1 MTPILAATSGARAAA
16 IAGAVIVVLVFVLG
30 AATFALRRPRRP
42 GEPDIPPTMRPGPTD
57 AELEGPRL
65 WRLQAWG
72 LVLVLFLA
80 IWIPVYWLREPSAN
94 VADQQELQTQSIQR
108 GQADV
113 QLNSTANPEG
123 IGCVRCHG
131 SRLQGWYNVFNGVVV
146 STPDLQTVCGGAK
159 YGHPQIAGAQDLI
172 NVIEQGR
179 PNTDMPS
186 WSVRY
191 SGSLDDQQIN
201 DIVNYIISMDQQHIP
216 KKDNVC
222 LNNPTG

>member
-1 MTPILAATSGARAAA
+1 MTGLLAAASGARTAA
-16 IAGAVIVVLVFVLG
+16 IAGAVFVVLLFVLG
-30 AATFALRRPRRP
+30 TARFALRRPRRP

-65 WRLQAWG
+65 ERLQAWG

-80 IWIPVYWLREPSAN
+80 LWVPAVWLHEPSTN
-94 VADQQELQTQSIQR
+94 VQDQLELQNQSILR
-108 GQADV
+108 GAADV
-113 QLNSTANPEG
+113 QLNSASNPEG

-131 SRLQGWYNVFNGVVV
+131 NQLQGWYNVYNGVVV
-146 STPDLQTVCGGAK
+146 STPDLQTVCGGGK
-159 YGHPQIAGAQDLI
+159 FGHPQINGAADVI

-201 DIVNYIISMDQQHIP
+201 DIVNYIISMNQQHVP

-222 LNNPTG
+222 LSNPTG